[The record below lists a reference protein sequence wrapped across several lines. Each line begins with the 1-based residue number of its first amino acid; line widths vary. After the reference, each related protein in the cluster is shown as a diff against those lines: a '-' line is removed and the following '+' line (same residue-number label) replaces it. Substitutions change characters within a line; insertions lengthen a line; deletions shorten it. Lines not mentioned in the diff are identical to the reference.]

1 MLTKLLAKSFDFSDE
16 ARRAPGDARNEALRL
31 GHTHVRTEHLLL
43 AVLRDETV
51 ATCLE
56 GMGVSWAK
64 VRTAVEARI
73 SPGRESIAPNELK
86 YDAYAK
92 KALEYA
98 MAEARAA
105 GNSGLGAFHLFIGL
119 LREERGL
126 ASVVLK
132 EFDVGLD
139 WVRRFETQP
148 ADQRQFQI
156 RLDDGSDRSIYEQI
170 VAQITEAIATRN
182 LQLGQRLPT
191 VRRLA
196 HQLDVAPGTVAR
208 AYRELEREELVITE
222 GARGTRVAERRE
234 AAVEE
239 REHTR
244 ALVDLLRPAVVAA
257 FHLGAGPE
265 ELRAALETSMRGIF
279 DREEYSP

>member
-1 MLTKLLAKSFDFSDE
+1 MLRKLLAKSFEFSDD
-16 ARRAPGDARNEALRL
+16 ARRTLGDARNEALRH

-43 AVLRDETV
+43 ALLRDETV
-51 ATCLE
+51 AACLE
-56 GMGVSWAK
+56 RLGVTWDK
-64 VRTAVEARI
+64 VRAAIEARV

-98 MAEARAA
+98 MVEARVT

-132 EFDVGLD
+132 EFDLRLD
-139 WVRRFETQP
+139 RVRAFETQP
-148 ADQRQFQI
+148 ADERRFQL
-156 RLDDGSDRSIYEQI
+156 RLDDASDRSIYEQI
-170 VAQITEAIATRN
+170 VAQINEAIATRD
-182 LQLGQRLPT
+182 LQPGQRLPT
-191 VRRLA
+191 VRQLA
-196 HQLDVAPGTVAR
+196 DHLDVAPGTVAR
-208 AYRELEREELVITE
+208 AYSELEREEMVITD

-239 REHTR
+239 GEHTR

-265 ELRAALETSMRGIF
+265 ELQAALETSMRGIF
-279 DREEYSP
+279 DREDHS